1 MFQSAES
8 SLHVLFIRAS
18 KQHRQPAMSMTLL
31 IYQATVG
38 TAMRIEFKLAFRSAS
53 TFAFD
58 ESSSCCFCFC

>member
-38 TAMRIEFKLAFRSAS
+38 TAMRIEFKLASVPPRHLHLMNHLPAASA
-53 TFAFD
+53 D
-58 ESSSCCFCFC
+58 C